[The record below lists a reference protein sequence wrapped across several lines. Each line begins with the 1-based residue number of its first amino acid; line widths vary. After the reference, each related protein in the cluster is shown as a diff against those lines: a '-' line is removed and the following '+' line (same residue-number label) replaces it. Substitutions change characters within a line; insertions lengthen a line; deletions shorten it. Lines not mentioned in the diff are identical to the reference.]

1 MRFIVLFLPLFAM
14 FAMEFSYEQDA
25 IYLLESDEII
35 LQNSDLTI
43 NLNPSNTHDKSN
55 KTIKTPHSM
64 TSLEENL
71 NFYHHSKKHKN
82 SDDLMPLSKLQGG
95 YTTRLQRY
103 NDSFIDKNGR
113 FRALQNCYILLKNTQ
128 KKIMDTKSSAV
139 VLDLNSTIEFKNVKN
154 STSNEAYF
162 GCFGDGRYIF

>member
-1 MRFIVLFLPLFAM
+1 MRFIVLFLPLFAI
-14 FAMEFSYEQDA
+14 FAMEFSYEKDA
-25 IYLLESDEII
+25 IYLLESDEFS
-35 LQNSDLTI
+35 LKNGDLNISIDT
-43 NLNPSNTHDKSN
+43 SNKHDKSN
-55 KTIKTPHSM
+55 ETIKTPHST

-71 NFYHHSKKHKN
+71 NFYHHSKRHKN
-82 SDDLMPLSKLQGG
+82 NNDLMALSKLQGG

-128 KKIMDTKSSAV
+128 RKIMDTKSSAV
-139 VLDLNSTIEFKNVKN
+139 VLDLDSTIEFKNIKN